1 VTIDLRGSLTPLIT
15 PFREGQV
22 DLDAFEALVER
33 QIAAGSH
40 GVVVTGTT
48 GEPTSLTPAERLSL
62 YERAVAIAGGRTTVV
77 AATGSS
83 NHEETL
89 LLTRCAAERGV
100 DAALVVCP
108 AFVRPSQE
116 GLVAHFTAVARA
128 TDLPLL
134 IYNIPGR
141 AGVSIAA
148 ESVVRVAESCSTLF
162 GLKHASPDL
171 DLVSALLARL
181 GPQFRVFCGVE
192 SLSYPMLAVG
202 AAGLMSAVANLLPA
216 QVAGLC
222 DAVAGGDHGRALRL
236 HRDLFAINQAIFFD
250 TNPVPLKH
258 MLALEGIASAEVR
271 PPLAPLAD
279 GVRAR
284 VEEALARTT
293 HALAAAPFGS

>member
-1 VTIDLRGSLTPLIT
+1 MTVDLRGSLTPLIT

-22 DLDAFEALVER
+22 DLDAFEELVER
-33 QIAAGSH
+33 QVAGGAH

-48 GEPTSLTPAERLSL
+48 GEPTSLTPAERLAL
-62 YERAVAIAGGRTTVV
+62 YERAVATAGGRGVVV

-89 LLTRCAAERGV
+89 QLTRGAAQVGV

-116 GLVAHFTAVARA
+116 GLVAHFSAVARA
-128 TDLPLL
+128 SDLPLL

-141 AGVSIAA
+141 VGVDIAA
-148 ESVVRVAESCSTLF
+148 ESVVRIAERCPTLV
-162 GLKHASPDL
+162 GLKHASPNL
-171 DLVSALLARL
+171 DLVSALLVSL
-181 GPQFRVFCGVE
+181 GPDFRIFCGVE

-202 AAGLMSAVANLLPA
+202 AAGLMSAVGNLLPV

-222 DAVAGGDHGRALRL
+222 DAVAAGDHGQALRL
-236 HRDLFAINQAIFFD
+236 HRALFAINQAIFFD

-258 MLALEGIASAEVR
+258 MLALEGVASSEVR
-271 PPLAPLAD
+271 PPLVPLAD
-279 GVRAR
+279 EVRVSVEDALERTMSALGRQGV
-284 VEEALARTT
+284 
-293 HALAAAPFGS
+293 GS